1 MAIEIWRR
9 VGYLARGL
17 CQQQRRAEKRDV
29 FRHFRSLS
37 FLGLSRFRSAKADQ
51 REDQIEHGCAVSAV
65 DGGRRCAV
73 PPYTTYYGIYLAG
86 QARPRP

>member
-17 CQQQRRAEKRDV
+17 CQQQRRPEKRDV
-29 FRHFRSLS
+29 FRHFRSS
-37 FLGLSRFRSAKADQ
+37 
-51 REDQIEHGCAVSAV
+51 VV

-73 PPYTTYYGIYLAG
+73 PPYTIYYGIYLAG
-86 QARPRP
+86 